1 MATYHFSMKAGS
13 RGTGASGKAHADYIS
28 REGQYA
34 HKGDLE
40 TAWSANVPA
49 WASTGSDFFA
59 AADENERAN
68 GTVYREIE
76 LALPRELTPDQR
88 EQLVDQ
94 FCQDTF
100 GDRHVYKVA
109 IHNPTAAI
117 EGGEQPHAHIMF
129 SDRQLD
135 SHDRDRETFFKRA
148 NSKEPEKGG
157 AKKSEIW
164 SGKDR
169 GQHVEA
175 LRENW
180 AKSVNMAYEQA
191 NRPERVDH
199 RSLAEQGIDRPPEP
213 HLGPHLAAGPAGD
226 HVQGVRQDR
235 ERVAEL
241 DRQIAGIEQIQQVF
255 VPEPVQPTPAPEPE
269 KPVREAVRPV
279 ERPVFEPAKPKPA
292 QPEKPL
298 SPVDQVQQLND
309 RQHAL
314 FEKINQ
320 IESQY
325 RQGLPDYQDRIKAV
339 EAEASEA
346 VKVERIAGI
355 ELEKCAKHGED
366 HGWKQGQSFQ
376 RPSSTLTDPF
386 NKAGK
391 AYDQWKA
398 DYDQKAEKSLEATQ
412 TRLGVERSV
421 ERKVQNIRQ
430 EQGSKEAE
438 IKKRIEADPRIA
450 EARKEIM
457 KGMERKEQLQHPER
471 SQSRSR
477 DRGGIGMEM

>member
-28 REGQYA
+28 RDGQYA

-40 TAWSANVPA
+40 TAWSSNVPA
-49 WASTGSDFFA
+49 WASDSSDFFR
-59 AADENERAN
+59 AADEYERAN

-88 EQLVDQ
+88 EKLVDQ

-109 IHNPTAAI
+109 IHNPAAAI

-135 SHDRDRETFFKRA
+135 GHDRDRATFFKRA

-157 AKKSEIW
+157 AKKAEIW
-164 SGKDR
+164 NGIDR
-169 GQHVEA
+169 GKHVEA

-180 AKSVNMAYEQA
+180 AKAVNMAYEQA

-226 HVQGVRQDR
+226 FVAEVRQDR

-279 ERPVFEPAKPKPA
+279 ERPVFEPAKPKPEPPPA
-292 QPEKPL
+292 
-298 SPVDQVQQLND
+298 PVDQVQQIND
-309 RQHAL
+309 RQHQL
-314 FEKINQ
+314 FDQIHQ

-325 RQGLPDYQDRIKAV
+325 RQGLPDYQGRIKTV

-346 VKVERIAGI
+346 VKVERIAGK
-355 ELEKCAKHGED
+355 ELDAWAKYGEER
-366 HGWKQGQSFQ
+366 GWKEGQCFT
-376 RPSSTLTDPF
+376 RPTGMF
-386 NKAGK
+386 AGK
-391 AYDQWKA
+391 EKEAFDRWKA
-398 DYDQKAEKSLEATQ
+398 DYDKKAEKSREATQ
-412 TRLGVERSV
+412 TRIGVERSV

-471 SQSRSR
+471 SKSRSR
-477 DRGGIGMEM
+477 DRGGIDME

>member
-1 MATYHFSMKAGS
+1 MATYHFSIKAGS

-28 REGQYA
+28 RDGQYA

-76 LALPRELTPDQR
+76 LALPRELTPGQR
-88 EQLVDQ
+88 EELVDQ

-109 IHNPTAAI
+109 IHNPQAAI

-135 SHDRDRETFFKRA
+135 GHERDRETFFKRA
-148 NSKEPEKGG
+148 NSAEPEKGG
-157 AKKSEIW
+157 AKKAEIW

-180 AKSVNMAYEQA
+180 GKAVNVAYERA

-199 RSLAEQGIDRPPEP
+199 RSLESQGITRAPEP

-226 HVQGVRQDR
+226 HLQGVRQDR
-235 ERVAEL
+235 ERVADL
-241 DRQIAGIEQIQQVF
+241 DRQIAGIDQIQQVF
-255 VPEPVQPTPAPEPE
+255 VAEPVQPTPAPEPE
-269 KPVREAVRPV
+269 KPVQEAVRPV
-279 ERPVFEPAKPKPA
+279 ERPVFEPVKSKPEP
-292 QPEKPL
+292 PP
-298 SPVDQVQQLND
+298 SPVDQVQQIND
-309 RQHAL
+309 RQHQL
-314 FEKINQ
+314 FDQIHQ
-320 IESQY
+320 IENQY
-325 RQGLPDYQDRIKAV
+325 RQGLPDYQAKIKTV
-339 EAEASEA
+339 QAEVSEA
-346 VKVERIAGI
+346 VRVERIAGK
-355 ELEKCAKHGED
+355 ELDAWAKYGEER
-366 HGWKQGQSFQ
+366 GWKQGQSFQ
-376 RPSSTLTDPF
+376 RPTGMF
-386 NKAGK
+386 AGK
-391 AYDQWKA
+391 EKEAFDRWKA
-398 DYDQKAEKSLEATQ
+398 DYDQKAEKSLKATQ
-412 TRLGVERSV
+412 TRIGVERSV

-430 EQGSKEAE
+430 EQGGKEAE
-438 IKKRIEADPRIA
+438 IRKRIEADPRIA

-457 KGMERKEQLQHPER
+457 KGMDQKERIQHPER

-477 DRGGIGMEM
+477 DRGGIDMDF